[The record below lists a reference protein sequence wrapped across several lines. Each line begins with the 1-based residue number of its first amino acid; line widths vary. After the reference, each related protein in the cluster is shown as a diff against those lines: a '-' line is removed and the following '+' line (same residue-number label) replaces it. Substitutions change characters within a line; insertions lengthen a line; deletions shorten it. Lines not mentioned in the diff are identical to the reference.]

1 MRPKLTLEILDRET
15 GAFVAILRGETEDGI
30 VGFRGYGPSLAEAVH
45 VALMNIRD
53 AAKTKRG
60 RPSKRHKVAGELI
73 ARHSK

>member
-1 MRPKLTLEILDRET
+1 MRPKLSLEILDRET

-30 VGFRGYGPSLAEAVH
+30 VGFRGHGASLADAVH
-45 VALMNIRD
+45 VALVNIRD

-60 RPSKRHKVAGELI
+60 RPSTRHKVASELI